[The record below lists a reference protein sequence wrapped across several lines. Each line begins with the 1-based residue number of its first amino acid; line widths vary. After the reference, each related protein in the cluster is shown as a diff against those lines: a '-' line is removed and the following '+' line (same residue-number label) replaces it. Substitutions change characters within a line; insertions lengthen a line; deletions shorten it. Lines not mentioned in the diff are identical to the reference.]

1 MIPLIIEFLVH
12 SDLNNPQVS
21 PSPNVILKEVPYRIL
36 ESKSLVDYYIMANI
50 KYISTRTYL
59 SMDL

>member
-21 PSPNVILKEVPYRIL
+21 PSPNVILKEVPYRTLTL
-36 ESKSLVDYYIMANI
+36 EIYSQFHYII
-50 KYISTRTYL
+50 
-59 SMDL
+59 